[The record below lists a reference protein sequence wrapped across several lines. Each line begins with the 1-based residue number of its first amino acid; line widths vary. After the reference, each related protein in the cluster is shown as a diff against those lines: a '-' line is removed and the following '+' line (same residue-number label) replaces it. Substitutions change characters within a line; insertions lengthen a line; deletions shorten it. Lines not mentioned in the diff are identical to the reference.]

1 MAAVDPAGGAAQRG
15 AHRALLCARS
25 ERMRRHLH
33 FDDSAAAFLGPSP
46 SSDGERSP
54 MPVFHFLSLS
64 PSTLLPFLEYVYGD
78 ASPFPIPH
86 HNSPEGEEEAVEG
99 LVELALTGDEYLM
112 PSLVQTCESLLLPR
126 LNVTNC
132 VHLFRVAGLI
142 PALADN
148 LRPAAAAFIATH
160 FGELVQQGRVGP
172 VVEEGE
178 GEEEED
184 GALTPAGILEMA
196 FRALG

>member
-1 MAAVDPAGGAAQRG
+1 MAAVDPAGGAAHQRG

-25 ERMRRHLH
+25 ERMRHHLH
-33 FDDSAAAFLGPSP
+33 FDLGAAAFLGLSP
-46 SSDGERSP
+46 SSDGGRSAR
-54 MPVFHFLSLS
+54 PVFHLLSLS

-78 ASPFPIPH
+78 ASPFPH
-86 HNSPEGEEEAVEG
+86 DEGPEGEEEVVEG

-112 PSLVQTCESLLLPR
+112 PSLVQVCEGLLLPR
-126 LNVTNC
+126 LNVANC

-160 FGELVQQGRVGP
+160 FGELVQQGRVGA
-172 VVEEGE
+172 GE
-178 GEEEED
+178 GEEE
-184 GALTPAGILEMA
+184 GTLTPAGILEMA